1 MRFQDLKISTK
12 LGIAFS
18 ALILA
23 FVVSSSV
30 VFTSLQSIDKASTSS
45 QRSLALAAQA
55 ETMMGLILEQQNA
68 LRGYALSDDPAF
80 AKVYQDNAAEFDKAL
95 DAFETKTTQAA
106 QKERASSTCGPPW
119 PTGAATSPS
128 RPWRR

>member
-45 QRSLALAAQA
+45 QRSLVLAGQA

-68 LRGYALSDDPAF
+68 LRGYALTDDPAF
-80 AKVYQDNAAEFDKAL
+80 AEVYQDNAAAFDQAL
-95 DAFETKTTQAA
+95 DAFETKTTQ
-106 QKERASSTCGPPW
+106 
-119 PTGAATSPS
+119 
-128 RPWRR
+128 